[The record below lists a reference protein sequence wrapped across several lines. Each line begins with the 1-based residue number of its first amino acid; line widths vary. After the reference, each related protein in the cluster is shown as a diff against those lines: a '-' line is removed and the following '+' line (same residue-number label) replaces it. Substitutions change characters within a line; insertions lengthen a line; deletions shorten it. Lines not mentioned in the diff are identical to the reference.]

1 MAKKHNFSHIAAQ
14 EALEAITSKLDA
26 ANLPYELLRI
36 FCGYGDAS
44 LQRVRDGRDNKSR
57 DPQNILIKDKL
68 VYRPFPKGSEP
79 MDVIIALRNDASV
92 SRYNPRLYI
101 TCDGTKIVAYDPKDD
116 DLYDGTLGTIWRDFE
131 FFKPLAG
138 IEKFRNY
145 EEAEVDVKSAEL
157 MAKIYDDICRYNDFR
172 DTEIRHHINVFMSRL
187 LFCFFAE
194 DTGLFRQNQ
203 FTKAIEANTAIDGSD
218 LADFIDR
225 LFVIMST
232 NDKTLREQQTNRII
246 SDFPYVNG
254 GLFSTR
260 YPIPTLSRRTRLLM
274 LQCGKLQWSEIN
286 PDIFGS
292 MTQAIVSPEDR
303 AELGIHYTSVPN
315 IMKLIQPLFLDDL
328 TNEYLRCRNDI
339 KALEALLARMSRI
352 KFFDPACGSGNFLII
367 TYKRIRE
374 LEIEIWKR
382 LSELGVSRLPI
393 SEITLTQFYGI
404 EIDDY
409 ACDTATL
416 SLWLAEHQMD
426 NKFREQF
433 GTSPDPLPLRPSG
446 HIVCGN
452 ACTIDWNKVC
462 PHEKDDEVYVMGN
475 PPYYGSKKQT
485 TEQKNDMLIAL
496 SELKDKK
503 GLDYIA
509 GWFWKGAKYIHKA
522 KAKYAFV
529 TTNSISQGEQVAMLW
544 NPILDKGLTISF
556 ARTSFKWSN
565 NAKNN
570 ATVSCVIIGV
580 SNVFAGKRRFFNETT
595 QEERYVDNIN
605 PYLTVGENII
615 VSKNY
620 TIPNGL
626 PKASFGCMPYDHG
639 HLILSPE
646 EKDDLEA
653 SYPESKTLIKKL
665 IGADEFIKGSSRY
678 CLWIDK
684 EGLKVASS
692 IPPILERIRL
702 TKEFRLQQGVPELAE
717 RAHQFREFFVRD
729 KSAIII
735 PSVSSERRNYIP
747 MGIVDSNTV
756 VPNSAFAI
764 YYNGVDLTVILG
776 ILTSAI
782 HNIWVRAVGGSL
794 ENRIR
799 YSATLCYNTFPFP
812 TLSNAQRE
820 HIANLAK
827 EILLVRAEH
836 TEMTLGEMYNPETF
850 PDDLRAAHHNLDLA
864 VERCYREKPFESDEE
879 RLEYLFKLY
888 VKMKK
893 TNKPYGESC

>member
-1 MAKKHNFSHIAAQ
+1 MAKKQNFSHIAAQ
-14 EALEAITSKLDA
+14 EALESVTSTLTA
-26 ANLPYELLRI
+26 ENLPYQLLNI

-57 DPQNILIKDKL
+57 DPHTILVKDKF
-68 VYRPFPKGSEP
+68 VYRPFRRGKEP

-92 SRYNPRLYI
+92 TRHNPRLYI
-101 TCDGTKIVAYDPKDD
+101 TCDGSSLVAYDPKDD
-116 DLYDGTLGTIWRDFE
+116 DLYDGTLETLWRDFE

-145 EEAEVDVKSAEL
+145 EEAEADVKSAEL

-172 DTEIRHHINVFMSRL
+172 DPQVSHSINVFMSRL

-194 DTGLFRQNQ
+194 DTGLFKDNQ
-203 FTKAIEANTAIDGSD
+203 FTKAIEDNTAIDGSD

-232 NDKTLREQQTNRII
+232 DDKALREQQTHKVIA
-246 SDFPYVNG
+246 DFPYVNG
-254 GLFSTR
+254 GLFLQR
-260 YPIPTLSRRTRLLM
+260 YPIPVLSRRARLLM
-274 LQCGKLQWSEIN
+274 IQCGKYQWSEIN

-315 IMKLIQPLFLDDL
+315 IMKVIQPLFLDDL
-328 TNEYLRCRNDI
+328 AAEFLRSRNDA
-339 KALEALLARMSRI
+339 KALNALLVRMSKI

-367 TYKRIRE
+367 SYKRLRE

-382 LSELGVSRLPI
+382 LVELGSPMLPFSDI
-393 SEITLTQFYGI
+393 ALTQFYGI
-404 EIDDY
+404 EIDEY

-416 SLWLAEHQMD
+416 SLWLAEHQMN

-433 GTSPDPLPLRPSG
+433 GTSPNPLPLRPSG

-452 ACTIDWNKVC
+452 ACTTDWNTVC
-462 PHEKDDEVYVMGN
+462 PHTKDEEVYVMGN

-485 TEQKNDMLIAL
+485 PEQKEDMVTAL
-496 SELKDKK
+496 AELKDKK

-509 GWFWKGAKYIHKA
+509 GWFWKGAKYILGT

-529 TTNSISQGEQVAMLW
+529 TTNSISQGEQVGMLW
-544 NPILDKGLTISF
+544 KPILSKGLTIAF

-580 SNVFAGKRRFFNETT
+580 SNEYTGKRRFFNETT
-595 QEERYVDNIN
+595 QEEFKVDNIN

-620 TIPNGL
+620 SIPKGL
-626 PKASFGCMPYDHG
+626 PKAAFGCMAYDQG
-639 HLILSPE
+639 NLILSTE
-646 EKDDLEA
+646 EKEA
-653 SYPESKTLIKKL
+653 LIEHYPNAAKWIKKL
-665 IGADEFIKGSSRY
+665 IGSDEFIKDNIRY
-678 CLWIDK
+678 CLWIDDSEK
-684 EGLKVASS
+684 DEAML
-692 IPPILERIRL
+692 IPTIAARINATRV
-702 TKEFRLQQGVPELAE
+702 FRLKQGVEELAE
-717 RAHQFREFFVRD
+717 RAHQFREYFPRNCN
-729 KSAIII
+729 AIII
-735 PSVSSERRNYIP
+735 PAVSSERREYIP
-747 MGIVDSNTV
+747 MGVVGPDTV
-756 VPNSAFAI
+756 IPNSAFAI
-764 YYNGVDLTVILG
+764 YQEGEDNYTLLG
-776 ILTSAI
+776 ILMSKI
-782 HNIWVRAVGGSL
+782 HNLWVRAAGGAL

-812 TLSNAQRE
+812 PLTNKQKEEISNLTR
-820 HIANLAK
+820 
-827 EILLVRAEH
+827 EILLARAEH
-836 TEMTLGEMYNPETF
+836 TEMTLGQMYSPEEF
-850 PDDLRAAHHNLDLA
+850 PDDLREAHHALDLA

-879 RLEYLFKLY
+879 RLEFLFKQY
-888 VKMKK
+888 VKLTTDKSALWK
-893 TNKPYGESC
+893 I

>member
-1 MAKKHNFSHIAAQ
+1 MAKKQNFSHIAAQ
-14 EALEAITSKLDA
+14 EALESVTSTLTA
-26 ANLPYELLRI
+26 ENLPYQLLSI

-57 DPQNILIKDKL
+57 DPHTILVKDKI
-68 VYRPFPKGSEP
+68 VYRPFRRGTEP

-92 SRYNPRLYI
+92 TRHNPRLYI
-101 TCDGTKIVAYDPKDD
+101 TCDGTSLVAYDPKDD
-116 DLYDGTLGTIWRDFE
+116 DLYDGTLETLWRDFE

-145 EEAEVDVKSAEL
+145 EEAEADVKSAEL

-172 DTEIRHHINVFMSRL
+172 DEEVRHQINIFMSRL

-194 DTGLFRQNQ
+194 DTGLFKDNQ
-203 FTKAIEANTAIDGSD
+203 FTKAIEDNTAIDGSD

-232 NDKTLREQQTNRII
+232 DNKDLREQQTNKVIA
-246 SDFPYVNG
+246 DFPYVNG
-254 GLFSTR
+254 GLFLQR
-260 YPIPTLSRRTRLLM
+260 YPIPVLSRRARLLM
-274 LQCGKLQWSEIN
+274 IQCGKYQWSEIN

-315 IMKLIQPLFLDDL
+315 IMKVIQPLFLDDL
-328 TNEYLRCRNDI
+328 AAEFLRSRNDA
-339 KALEALLARMSRI
+339 KALNALLVRMSKM

-367 TYKRIRE
+367 SYKRLRE

-382 LSELGVSRLPI
+382 LVELGSPMLPFSDI
-393 SEITLTQFYGI
+393 ALTQFYGI
-404 EIDDY
+404 EIDEY

-416 SLWLAEHQMD
+416 SLWLAEHQMN

-433 GTSPDPLPLRPSG
+433 GTSPNPLPLRPSG

-452 ACTIDWNKVC
+452 ACTTDWNTVC
-462 PHEKDDEVYVMGN
+462 PHTKDEEVYVMGN

-485 TEQKNDMLIAL
+485 PEQKEDMVTAL
-496 SELKDKK
+496 AELKDKK

-509 GWFWKGAKYIHKA
+509 GWFWKGAKYILGT

-529 TTNSISQGEQVAMLW
+529 TTNSISQGEQVGMLW
-544 NPILDKGLTISF
+544 KPILSKGLTIAF

-580 SNVFAGKRRFFNETT
+580 SNEYSGKRRFFNETT
-595 QEERYVDNIN
+595 QEELKVDNIN

-620 TIPNGL
+620 TIPKGL
-626 PKASFGCMPYDHG
+626 PKAAFGCMAYDHG
-639 HLILSPE
+639 NLIFTPD
-646 EKDDLEA
+646 EKDVLLEQ
-653 SYPESKTLIKKL
+653 YPSADKWIKKL
-665 IGADEFIKGSSRY
+665 IGSDEFIKDNIRY
-678 CLWIDK
+678 CLWIDDDDLD
-684 EGLKVASS
+684 EAMR
-692 IPPILERIRL
+692 IPPIAARIRA
-702 TKEFRLQQGVPELAE
+702 TRDFRLQQGVEDLAE
-717 RAHQFREFFVRD
+717 RAHQFREHFDRNCN
-729 KSAIII
+729 AIII
-735 PSVSSERRNYIP
+735 PRVSSERREYIP
-747 MGIVDSNTV
+747 MGIVGEDCVISD
-756 VPNSAFAI
+756 SAFAI
-764 YYNGVDLTVILG
+764 YQESNSDYALLG
-776 ILTSAI
+776 ILMSKI
-782 HNIWVRAVGGSL
+782 HNAWVRAVGGSL

-812 TLSNAQRE
+812 RLTNRQRE
-820 HIANLAK
+820 DINHLTQ
-827 EILLVRAEH
+827 EILLTRAEH
-836 TEMTLGEMYNPETF
+836 TEMTLGEMYSPEGF
-850 PDDLRAAHHNLDLA
+850 PDDLRAAHHALDLL
-864 VERCYREKPFESDEE
+864 VEKCYREQPFESDEE
-879 RLEYLFKLY
+879 RLEFLFKQY
-888 VKMKK
+888 VKLTTDKSTLWK
-893 TNKPYGESC
+893 I